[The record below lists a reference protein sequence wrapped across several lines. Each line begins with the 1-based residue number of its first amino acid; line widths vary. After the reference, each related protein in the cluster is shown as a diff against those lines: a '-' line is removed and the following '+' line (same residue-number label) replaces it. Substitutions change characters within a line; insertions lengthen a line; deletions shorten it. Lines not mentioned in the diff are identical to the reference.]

1 VNGRIDLHRASWSRG
16 RSRRGAVS
24 CGPSCRPAASRNI
37 FMSGRSRVFRGPG
50 WCGQQK
56 LKLAG
61 LHWEIYDETGPVPQ
75 TSMNALLA

>member
-1 VNGRIDLHRASWSRG
+1 
-16 RSRRGAVS
+16 
-24 CGPSCRPAASRNI
+24 
-37 FMSGRSRVFRGPG
+37 MSGRSRVFRGPG